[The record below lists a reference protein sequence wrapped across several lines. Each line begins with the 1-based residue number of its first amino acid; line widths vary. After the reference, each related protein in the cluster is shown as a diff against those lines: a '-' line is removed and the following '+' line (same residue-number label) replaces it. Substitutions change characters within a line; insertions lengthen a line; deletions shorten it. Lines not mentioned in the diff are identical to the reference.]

1 MKRGNAEV
9 KRILMVFLP
18 IIMAFQFPLT
28 AVSKDADTW
37 LSEEV
42 QNYCEE
48 IGEEYGICPEFLEAV
63 IETESRGQA
72 DAENGWRKGLM
83 QISEKWHRDRMK
95 RLGVTD
101 IFDEYGNILVGTD
114 YLAELFEEYGEASLV
129 LDIYHGDSKAMYN
142 DESGILSEY
151 AEKILGRSAELERL
165 HGK

>member
-1 MKRGNAEV
+1 MKRFLTAV
-9 KRILMVFLP
+9 LP
-18 IIMAFQFPLT
+18 IIIAFQLPMT

-42 QNYCEE
+42 QEYCEE
-48 IGEEYGICPEFLEAV
+48 IGEAYGICPEFLEAI

-72 DAENGWRKGLM
+72 DAENGGCKGLM

-101 IFDEYGNILVGTD
+101 ILDSYSNILVGVD

-142 DESGILSEY
+142 DENGILSEY

>member
-1 MKRGNAEV
+1 MKRLLTAV
-9 KRILMVFLP
+9 LP
-18 IIMAFQFPLT
+18 IIIAFQFQMT

-42 QNYCEE
+42 QEYCEE
-48 IGEEYGICPEFLEAV
+48 IGEEYGICPEFLEAI

-72 DAENGWRKGLM
+72 DAENGGCKGLM
-83 QISEKWHRDRMK
+83 QIAEKWHRGRMK
-95 RLGVTD
+95 RLGVMD
-101 IFDEYGNILVGTD
+101 ILDPYSNILVGAD

-129 LDIYHGDSKAMYN
+129 LDIYHGDSKAMRNY
-142 DESGILSEY
+142 ESGILSEY